1 MTVLSDI
8 AAKIKAECPV
18 FQGRVN
24 ISRNFDNPE
33 PTVLPECWVAPGDT
47 TWDENTTVNITT
59 QLATVLVD
67 IKYAV
72 KMEDE
77 TEQVDHHLVARRQ
90 LTAALLGYLVGTG
103 SLPLEHESDIRLA
116 VVEGYV
122 IWRLTMRY
130 EEHDR
135 G

>member
-1 MTVLSDI
+1 MTILSNI
-8 AAKIKAECPV
+8 AAKIRSECPV
-18 FQGRVN
+18 FENRVS
-24 ISRNFDNPE
+24 ISRNYDNPE

-47 TWDENTTVNITT
+47 TWAENTTVNITT
-59 QLATVLVD
+59 QLATRAID

-77 TEQVDHHLVARRQ
+77 TEQVDHHAMALSQ
-90 LTAALLGYLVGTG
+90 LIASLLGYQVGTG
-103 SLPLEHESDIRLA
+103 ELPLELETDIRLS
-116 VVEGYV
+116 VEDGYV
-122 IWRLTMRY
+122 IWRLSMRY